1 MIGCL
6 LFFFGLFV
14 MAYGINVHDLVLT
27 VIGLFMIL
35 ISMKK

>member
-1 MIGCL
+1 MISCL
-6 LFFFGLFV
+6 LFFIGLFV
-14 MAYGINVHDLVLT
+14 MAYGINIHNLVLT